1 MTLLEQYKGRLAV
14 SESVY
19 SRAHSGDKM
28 DNHKKLVIAKVL
40 DNTSKFI
47 AEAFD
52 AASGTQRS
60 DLGLYKKFTLNL
72 TTVALPNLIAHDLVI
87 VHPMSS
93 MSGFITYIEYT
104 ASKTKGQTSAGKF
117 LNSPFALGD
126 VDPDY
131 TGDRVVENAVAGAS
145 MVLAWTPVVKG
156 SFDDNGTAKDV
167 KIIHADGTEDFVDVG
182 SDGKTI
188 TPASNLLA
196 TDRVAYFYDNIV
208 VPQDDLPML
217 KAEMKNI
224 ALVAKARRI
233 AVFYSQ
239 IAAFQA
245 KTDYG
250 FDLGDQLAEK
260 AVGQLEYEID
270 TEIVQMLID
279 NAPTDVSLSW
289 SKTLP
294 VGVSKAEH
302 YQGFMEI
309 VEDAKRVVYDRTK
322 RFVPNYMICASDL
335 LPVFAFIR
343 DWNPAPVSD
352 VNGPYFAGTLGS
364 LKVFVSPA
372 LAAGKFLVG
381 VNGSDMMS
389 SAAVYAPYMAVVPTM
404 LLQYAD
410 GGTSQG
416 WSTMYD
422 LKMLNANLLVSG
434 GIVA

>member
-93 MSGFITYIEYT
+93 MSGFITYIEYS
-104 ASKTKGQTSAGKF
+104 ASKTKGQTTAGKF

-131 TGDRVVENAVAGAS
+131 TGDRVVENAAAGDS
-145 MVLAWTPVVKG
+145 LVLSWTPVVKEA
-156 SFDDNGTAKDV
+156 FEDNGTKYDV
-167 KIIHADGTEDFVDVG
+167 KITHADGTVDFANVG
-182 SDGKTI
+182 SDGKTV
-188 TPASNLLA
+188 TPSSAFVA

-434 GIVA
+434 GIIA